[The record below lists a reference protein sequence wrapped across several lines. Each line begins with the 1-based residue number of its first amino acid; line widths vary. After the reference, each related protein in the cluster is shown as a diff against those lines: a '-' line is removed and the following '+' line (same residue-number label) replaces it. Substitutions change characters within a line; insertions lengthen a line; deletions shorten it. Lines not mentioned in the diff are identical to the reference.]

1 MKLHDF
7 VTELK
12 RRNVCKVAIVYGVVA
27 SLFITTR
34 RFAALELARV
44 LVPLD
49 YVARFIVNA
58 NHSIM

>member
-27 SLFITTR
+27 WLFITT
-34 RFAALELARV
+34 AREI
-44 LVPLD
+44 P
-49 YVARFIVNA
+49 A
-58 NHSIM
+58 NNR

>member
-27 SLFITTR
+27 WLFITTR
-34 RFAALELARV
+34 RFAALSKSPLCSCVSITLLA
-44 LVPLD
+44 
-49 YVARFIVNA
+49 
-58 NHSIM
+58 SS